1 MCLELVFVPNWWPFW
16 EGKWRFKTIYCNLV
30 GTSAFRQAQC
40 LTSVGLCKNASFFF
54 HSSFQVA
61 CGFEESTWL
70 TYLQAGA
77 SNIASSCQL
86 HIQHA
91 TYLWSF
97 WTPTISLGTG
107 TTASAWQRFSIWDQ
121 TWFVVDA
128 RHDRLNKQLELGQD
142 APVRSSSFLRDRFS
156 RFQGCP
162 ELASRCSLGCLVH
175 LF

>member
-1 MCLELVFVPNWWPFW
+1 MAVLRGKMAVLNHLIWLGLLLLDKPNVWHLLGYAKMHQFV
-16 EGKWRFKTIYCNLV
+16 
-30 GTSAFRQAQC
+30 
-40 LTSVGLCKNASFFF
+40 F

-70 TYLQAGA
+70 SYLQAGA

-91 TYLWSF
+91 TCLWSF
-97 WTPTISLGTG
+97 WTPTTSLGTG
-107 TTASAWQRFSIWDQ
+107 STASAWPRFSIWDQ

-162 ELASRCSLGCLVH
+162 ELASRC
-175 LF
+175 